1 MSGAARK
8 GSGNEGTGVSSGSS
22 GASLGA
28 SGVARKQGAKHEAPS
43 QGQAP
48 KSERASRRGPAAKR
62 GSAAKDR
69 TKPLGAFENDD
80 LGPLTE
86 RQRRDYHDLLHI
98 GITAE
103 EMVSDFTL
111 MLLYLTGHREGGRT
125 DGAADGV
132 AGCTADG
139 ATDGAADGQVDGSA
153 GGRAGGPGGS
163 VGVLRSDKAYPKEV
177 LRRFAEDGYLI
188 TSDSMRQAYLT
199 SDGEAQAALLISV
212 YKFLQDCMLD
222 GVAQKVTGTGFMD
235 NDPHELDW
243 MK

>member
-1 MSGAARK
+1 MSGAVRK

-22 GASLGA
+22 GSSGASLGA
-28 SGVARKQGAKHEAPS
+28 SGAARKQGAKHETPS
-43 QGQAP
+43 RGRAP
-48 KSERASRRGPAAKR
+48 KRERASQR
-62 GSAAKDR
+62 GSAAKREPAARDR

-139 ATDGAADGQVDGSA
+139 AADGQADGSA
-153 GGRAGGPGGS
+153 GRRAGGPDGS
-163 VGVLRSDKAYPKEV
+163 VGVLRSDKAYPREV